1 MTGRSETRDPK
12 PDTRPV
18 SLALT
23 AYWAI
28 VSARF
33 RMMLQYRAAA
43 FAGFGTQLFW
53 GFVRV
58 MVFTAFYHS
67 TGARQPMTLS
77 QVITYTWL
85 GQALLALIP
94 WDSDPD
100 VRMMVRSGTLVY
112 ELLRPLDLQ
121 SLWFWRAVAYRL
133 ARAALRAVPMFV
145 VAGLFLGMQPPA
157 SWACAGAWLL
167 ATVGAVLLSCALTVI
182 LTISLLWTISG
193 EGLSTLTVAAVLV
206 FSGGIVP
213 LPFFPDWAQRVLSFL
228 PFRGLMD
235 IPFRL
240 YMGHIAPGHVFALF
254 ASQLAW
260 TFALVLAGRALIGLG
275 IRRMVMQGG

>member
-1 MTGRSETRDPK
+1 
-12 PDTRPV
+12 V
-18 SLALT
+18 STLSPYLAV
-23 AYWAI
+23 

-33 RMMLQYRAAA
+33 RTTLQYRAAA
-43 FAGFGTQLFW
+43 FAGFSVQLFW

-58 MVFTAFYHS
+58 MLFIAFYHS
-67 TGARQPMTLS
+67 TTAPQPMTLP

-85 GQALLALIP
+85 GQALLAFMP

-100 VRMMVRSGTLVY
+100 VRTMVRSGTLVY

-121 SLWFWRAVAYRL
+121 ALWFWRAVAHRL
-133 ARAALRAVPMFV
+133 ARAALRAFPMFLI
-145 VAGLFLGMQPPA
+145 AGLLLGMQPPPSCA
-157 SWACAGAWLL
+157 SAGAWVL

-182 LTISLLWTISG
+182 LTVSLLWTVSG
-193 EGLSTLTVAAVLV
+193 EGISVLTVAAVLM

-213 LPFFPDWAQRVLSFL
+213 LPFFPDWAQRFLDVL
-228 PFRGLMD
+228 PFRGLID

-240 YMGHIAPGHVFALF
+240 YVGHFAPERVFVLF

-260 TFALVLAGRALIGLG
+260 TLALLLIGRALVALAT
-275 IRRMVMQGG
+275 RRMVLQGG